1 MSLRLHSAPAA
12 TAPRADHVAQR
23 KPLISNHKPNNQTR
37 KTNEQ
42 TYRQHNSTAADEPLS
57 RTGVE
62 IRTWLADRL
71 NLAEALVASELP
83 QPSPK
88 PCGKLISSEAQS
100 LSRVASF
107 THFEDKSQRCSHE
120 PLSSLELTQHQK
132 PGLISFWAK
141 VLLPYLITSEYSQP
155 HQQPFLSLRESCGS
169 YWGCPIP

>member
-1 MSLRLHSAPAA
+1 MRRIRRSMSLRLHSAPAA
-12 TAPRADHVAQR
+12 MAQRADHVAQR
-23 KPLISNHKPNNQTR
+23 KPLIGNHKPNNQTR

-100 LSRVASF
+100 LSRVASVP
-107 THFEDKSQRCSHE
+107 HVEDKSQRCSHE

-132 PGLISFWAK
+132 ARLNQFLGEGFAPVPDHIGI
-141 VLLPYLITSEYSQP
+141 QP
-155 HQQPFLSLRESCGS
+155 ASPAAFSVA
-169 YWGCPIP
+169 P